1 MATKGILDVKDILN
15 EYSTDIQEG
24 IERIAKEVAKEDVNK
39 LKNTTNTYKVRSGKY
54 NKGWTS
60 TNVDK
65 SRYSFNYVVHN
76 KTDYQLTHLL
86 EKGHRII
93 GRDGTVKGQ
102 ARAFPHI
109 APVEE
114 VSNKTFETEVQ
125 NLIKNGG

>member
-1 MATKGILDVKDILN
+1 MAVKGILDIKDILN
-15 EYSTDIQEG
+15 DYSTEIQEG
-24 IERIAKEVAKEDVNK
+24 IEEIAKQVAKEDVNK
-39 LKNTTNTYKVRSGKY
+39 LKATTNTYKVRSGKY
-54 NKGWTS
+54 NKGWAVS
-60 TNVDK
+60 TEKGIN
-65 SRYSFNYVVHN
+65 SITCIVHN

-114 VSNKTFETEVQ
+114 VSNKTYETEVE

>member
-1 MATKGILDVKDILN
+1 MAVKGILDIKDILN
-15 EYSTDIQEG
+15 DYSTEIQEG
-24 IERIAKEVAKEDVNK
+24 IEEIAKQVAKEDVNK
-39 LKNTTNTYKVRSGKY
+39 LKTTTNTYKVRSGKY
-54 NKGWTS
+54 NKGWTVS
-60 TNVDK
+60 TEKGIN
-65 SRYSFNYVVHN
+65 SITCIVHN

-114 VSNKTFETEVQ
+114 VSNKTYETEVE

>member
-1 MATKGILDVKDILN
+1 MATKGILDIKDILN
-15 EYSTDIQEG
+15 EYSQDIQDGME
-24 IERIAKEVAKEDVNK
+24 EIAKQVAKEDVNK

-54 NKGWTS
+54 NKGWTYK
-60 TNVDK
+60 NEKDG
-65 SRYSFNYVVHN
+65 RYSFKYIVHN
-76 KTDYQLTHLL
+76 KDNYQLTHLL

-102 ARAFPHI
+102 TRAFPHI

-114 VSNKTFETEVQ
+114 VSKRTYETEVE